1 MIRILFILLLSALF
15 LASCASS
22 SSDEDSDAAMS
33 QDDARQ
39 KELDEIEALLG
50 VERPPEDKK
59 KKSKKDEDTLGL
71 LSSEDVP
78 VKGQGQNTQ
87 KTTTPPPPPKKQDDL
102 ESQLAQKDA
111 LIADLKRQV
120 KNQNMQISQLE
131 AAKSQP
137 VNVYAGVPGDIPAS
151 EYEQRYQE
159 GFNLF
164 QSRNY
169 KAAIDVFEA
178 LLASSSNHSLSDNAQ
193 YWIGESHYALGQ
205 YRAAVIDFEK
215 VFTFPKSNKNPDA
228 QFKLGLCYVRLG
240 ESDKARE
247 EFQRLLDVYPDS
259 DYVNRAQQHLAD
271 L

>member
-1 MIRILFILLLSALF
+1 MFRILFILLLSSFF

-22 SSDEDSDAAMS
+22 SPDEGDAMS
-33 QDDARQ
+33 EDDARQ

-50 VERPPEDKK
+50 VERPAEDKK
-59 KKSKKDEDTLGL
+59 KKTKKEEDTLGL

-78 VKGQGQNTQ
+78 VKGQGQSN
-87 KTTTPPPPPKKQDDL
+87 KTIPPPPISKKSDEL
-102 ESQLAQKDA
+102 ETQLAQKDA
-111 LIADLKRQV
+111 LISDLKRQI
-120 KNQNMQISQLE
+120 KNQNVKISQLE

-137 VNVYAGVPGDIPAS
+137 VNVYAGVQGDIPAG
-151 EYEQRYQE
+151 EYEQRYNE

-169 KAAIDVFEA
+169 QAAIDLFEA
-178 LLASSSNHSLSDNAQ
+178 LLASSSNNSLSDNAQ

-205 YRAAVIDFEK
+205 YRSAIIDFEK

-259 DYVNRAQQHLAD
+259 DYVTRAQQHLAD